1 MSLDDKLASL
11 GKKLPDDGLIL
22 IKGSNITPL
31 PINWLWDG
39 WLAAGKVH
47 ILGGA
52 PGTGKTTIAL
62 ALAATLTI
70 GGRWPD
76 GTRAAIGNVA
86 IWSGEDDPA
95 DTLIPRLALAGADL
109 NRVYFVGEITENFE
123 RRAFDPANDI
133 ELLRLK
139 LAEIGDV
146 KLLIIDPIVS
156 AITGDSHKN
165 AEVRRGLQPLGDL
178 AANLKCALLGI
189 THFTKG
195 TAGRDPVERITGS
208 LAFGAVARL
217 VMVAA
222 KQKDDDDSGEVRIFC
237 RAKSN
242 IGRDDGGFEYDLIQS
257 QLTNYSGVDASSV
270 LWGKALEG
278 DARKLLAQA
287 EADSQGAPNSALSEA
302 EKFLAEL
309 LADGEKPTN
318 EIEGNAKEAG
328 MSWSTVKRA
337 KTSLGLV
344 VKKTGYGGEGKWSW
358 KLPDTPTESSKETK
372 ETKDAQQNLLGNLSK
387 FEHLNTINDQDDEGE
402 I

>member
-139 LAEIGDV
+139 PGRNWRC
-146 KLLIIDPIVS
+146 KIID
-156 AITGDSHKN
+156 
-165 AEVRRGLQPLGDL
+165 
-178 AANLKCALLGI
+178 
-189 THFTKG
+189 
-195 TAGRDPVERITGS
+195 
-208 LAFGAVARL
+208 
-217 VMVAA
+217 
-222 KQKDDDDSGEVRIFC
+222 
-237 RAKSN
+237 
-242 IGRDDGGFEYDLIQS
+242 Y
-257 QLTNYSGVDASSV
+257 
-270 LWGKALEG
+270 
-278 DARKLLAQA
+278 
-287 EADSQGAPNSALSEA
+287 
-302 EKFLAEL
+302 
-309 LADGEKPTN
+309 
-318 EIEGNAKEAG
+318 
-328 MSWSTVKRA
+328 
-337 KTSLGLV
+337 
-344 VKKTGYGGEGKWSW
+344 
-358 KLPDTPTESSKETK
+358 
-372 ETKDAQQNLLGNLSK
+372 
-387 FEHLNTINDQDDEGE
+387 
-402 I
+402 

>member
-1 MSLDDKLASL
+1 M
-11 GKKLPDDGLIL
+11 
-22 IKGSNITPL
+22 
-31 PINWLWDG
+31 
-39 WLAAGKVH
+39 
-47 ILGGA
+47 
-52 PGTGKTTIAL
+52 
-62 ALAATLTI
+62 
-70 GGRWPD
+70 
-76 GTRAAIGNVA
+76 
-86 IWSGEDDPA
+86 
-95 DTLIPRLALAGADL
+95 
-109 NRVYFVGEITENFE
+109 
-123 RRAFDPANDI
+123 
-133 ELLRLK
+133 
-139 LAEIGDV
+139 
-146 KLLIIDPIVS
+146 
-156 AITGDSHKN
+156 
-165 AEVRRGLQPLGDL
+165 GDL

-257 QLTNYSGVDASSV
+257 QLTNYPGVDASSV

-387 FEHLNTINDQDDEGE
+387 FEHLNTINDPDDEGE
-402 I
+402 IWLP